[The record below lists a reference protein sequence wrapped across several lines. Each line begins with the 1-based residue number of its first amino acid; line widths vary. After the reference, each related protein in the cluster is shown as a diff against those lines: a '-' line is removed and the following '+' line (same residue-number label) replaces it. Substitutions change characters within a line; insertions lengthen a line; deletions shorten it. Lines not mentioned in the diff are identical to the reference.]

1 LRFALWPSARG
12 AGLAMEGASAAL
24 HYGHDQAGLP
34 RIIAVARE
42 DNFGSRMVLGA
53 IGMAETD
60 RFLRDG
66 ITLIVSESVRYQNA
80 R

>member
-1 LRFALWPSARG
+1 
-12 AGLAMEGASAAL
+12 
-24 HYGHDQAGLP
+24 
-34 RIIAVARE
+34 
-42 DNFGSRMVLGA
+42 MVLGA